1 MNFRNIVLGQSV
13 IEYEVPINIY
23 ETLNNIYEK
32 EYKNLI
38 PSNKQLVGKIK
49 KENSLF
55 YDGNDEKIMKRHT
68 VLPNDIINWFVD
80 VYKHY
85 LQQNKITEFKVHL
98 NAIWVNDMI
107 EHEYN
112 PIHIHSGTLFT
123 GLSSVMI
130 LKLPDSYGVEYSAGD
145 HPQNGRLSILGSS
158 SGQFAKI
165 DFQPEI
171 KERSFFVFPYDVR
184 HSVNPFNGPGMRRTL
199 AANCDVDYNPVLSRG
214 VA

>member
-80 VYKHY
+80 DH
-85 LQQNKITEFKVHL
+85 LQNILHHKSQV
-98 NAIWVNDMI
+98 
-107 EHEYN
+107 
-112 PIHIHSGTLFT
+112 
-123 GLSSVMI
+123 I
-130 LKLPDSYGVEYSAGD
+130 LKS
-145 HPQNGRLSILGSS
+145 
-158 SGQFAKI
+158 
-165 DFQPEI
+165 
-171 KERSFFVFPYDVR
+171 
-184 HSVNPFNGPGMRRTL
+184 
-199 AANCDVDYNPVLSRG
+199 
-214 VA
+214 